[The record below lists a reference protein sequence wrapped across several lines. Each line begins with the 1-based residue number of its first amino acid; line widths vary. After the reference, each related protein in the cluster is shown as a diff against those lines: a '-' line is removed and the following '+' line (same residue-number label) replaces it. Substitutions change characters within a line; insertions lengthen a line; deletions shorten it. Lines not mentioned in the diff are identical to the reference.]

1 MNAGRQA
8 QGREREEKARLTV
21 EVYGRVQ
28 GVGYRYFVQ
37 SQACR
42 FGVSGWVRNR
52 RDGSV
57 ELEAEGTRAALEQ
70 FLQAIR
76 QGPATARVERVDSV
90 WGPYTGQY
98 DGFEVRFW

>member
-1 MNAGRQA
+1 MSGEETHVRD
-8 QGREREEKARLTV
+8 REEKARVTV

-37 SQACR
+37 SQAR
-42 FGVSGWVRNR
+42 QLGISGWVRNR

-57 ELEAEGTRAALEQ
+57 ELEAEGSRANLEQ

-76 QGPATARVERVDSV
+76 RGPAAARIERVHSV

-98 DGFEVRFW
+98 DGFEVRLW

>member
-1 MNAGRQA
+1 MNGEGTQA
-8 QGREREEKARLTV
+8 HDRERKARVSV

-37 SQACR
+37 SQAR
-42 FGVSGWVRNR
+42 RLGISGWVRNR

-57 ELEAEGTRAALEQ
+57 ELEAEGTLAALEQ

-76 QGPATARVERVDSV
+76 RGPTAAQVERVHSV

-98 DGFEVRFW
+98 DGFEVRLW